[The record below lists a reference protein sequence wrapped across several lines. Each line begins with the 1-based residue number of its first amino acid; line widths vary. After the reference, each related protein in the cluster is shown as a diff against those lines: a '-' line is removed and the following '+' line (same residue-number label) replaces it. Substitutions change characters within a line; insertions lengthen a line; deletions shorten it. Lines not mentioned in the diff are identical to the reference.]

1 MLHNIHI
8 GREDMIIYLHPHVK
22 NEPLTDMA
30 AHRIEPIALNRVIGL
45 PLLVMKYYDYK
56 ILAPCYGII
65 LVDGGKFYRIPLL
78 QNAEFIEMLN
88 LDGWLE
94 PIDIGILPSTI
105 WTKKAA
111 RDWPEL
117 IASLGDAAF
126 QSTASTPRVRNSSK
140 AQSEKEKPKKRH
152 RAIITLYAISETAI
166 YQSNS
171 AGNNTFQTITYDS
184 LHRLLENYDII
195 WRRVDQSLAKESEF
209 NSVLKACE
217 HYLSANNATYWIYE
231 TCQNHNATD
240 QATDDQGE
248 LLPLFYGNHIHRY
261 KVDIRGK

>member
-1 MLHNIHI
+1 
-8 GREDMIIYLHPHVK
+8 MIIYLHPYVK
-22 NEPLTDMA
+22 SEPFADMF
-30 AHRIEPIALNRVIGL
+30 AHRIKPIALNRVIGL

-56 ILAPCYGII
+56 NLAQRQFYGII

-78 QNAEFIEMLN
+78 QHAEFGEMLN

-117 IASLGDAAF
+117 IANLGNAAF
-126 QSTASTPRVRNSSK
+126 QSTASTLCVKNSSEP
-140 AQSEKEKPKKRH
+140 QSEKEEPKKHH
-152 RAIITLYAISETAI
+152 RAIITLYAVSETAI
-166 YQSNS
+166 YKKPDS
-171 AGNNTFQTITYDS
+171 AGNNIFQTITYDS

-195 WRRVDQSLAKESEF
+195 WRRIDQSLAKESEF

-217 HYLSANNATYWIYE
+217 RYLSTNNAPYWIYE
-231 TCQNHNATD
+231 TCQNHNATN